1 MNNGFKQFQS
11 NERGAFI
18 TIKPLL
24 YREMTVLD
32 TFSEELSVVRRN
44 IFDAIKK
51 SFIHSARTLHP
62 SKQFFDLSNSDNEI
76 HFFISDGLK
85 FYQKSSD

>member
-1 MNNGFKQFQS
+1 MNYGFKPFQS
-11 NERGAFI
+11 HEQDCIN
-18 TIKPLL
+18 TIKSLK

-62 SKQFFDLSNSDNEI
+62 SKHFFDLSNSDNEI